1 MTGGGDRK
9 HEGLDPTTVLAHVG
23 REPHAN
29 HGVVNPPVY
38 HASTIVFPTLAALEE
53 ADRTPFQGTR
63 YGRRGTPTTFA
74 LEEAVAA
81 LEGGYRSIAVS
92 SGLIAISTTLLAFLR
107 TGDHLLM
114 VDTTYAPVRRFC
126 DTVLK
131 GLGIQTTYY
140 DPLAD
145 ISPLLRPE
153 TRVVYLESPGSLT
166 FEVQDVGR
174 VAAAAR
180 AHGAVS
186 VLDNTW
192 AAGLL
197 FQPFRHGIDVSIQA
211 ATKYLVG
218 HADAMLGVIT
228 TNEQSFLRVR
238 RAAALLGVGVGPDDC
253 YLGLRGM
260 RTLAVRL
267 ARHAETALALADWL
281 AGRPEVARVLH
292 PALPSCPGHAVFAR
306 DFSGS
311 NGLLSVVL
319 NPVDR
324 PALAAMLDGM
334 RLFALGYSWGGYE
347 SLIIPFDPQA
357 TRTATR
363 WPDAGPCLRL
373 HAGLEAA
380 DDLIADLEAGFSR
393 LAAVRTSPATGR

>member
-1 MTGGGDRK
+1 MSGDDRQW
-9 HEGLDPTTVLAHVG
+9 EDLDPATMLAHVG
-23 REPHAN
+23 RAPHAN

-38 HASTIVFPTLAALEE
+38 HASTIVYPTLEALEH
-53 ADRTPFQGTR
+53 ADHTPFEGTR

-92 SGLIAISTTLLAFLR
+92 SGLIAITTTLLAFLR
-107 TGDHLLM
+107 TGDHLLI
-114 VDTTYAPVRRFC
+114 VDTVYGPVRRFC
-126 DTVLK
+126 DTILK
-131 GLGIQTTYY
+131 GLGIRTTYY

-145 ISPLLRPE
+145 IAPLLRPE

-166 FEVQDVGR
+166 FEVQDVGS
-174 VAAAAR
+174 VAAAAH

-228 TNEQSFLRVR
+228 TNERSYLRVR

-253 YLGLRGM
+253 YLGLRGL

-267 ARHAETALALADWL
+267 ARHAETALALAAWL
-281 AGRPEVARVLH
+281 ADRPEVARVLH

-311 NGLLSVVL
+311 NGLLSIVL
-319 NPVDR
+319 DPVER
-324 PALAAMLDGM
+324 AAMAAMLDGL

-347 SLIIPFDPQA
+347 SLIVPFDPRQTRSA
-357 TRTATR
+357 TL
-363 WPDAGPCLRL
+363 WPDPGPCLRL
-373 HAGLEAA
+373 HAGLEATN
-380 DDLIADLEAGFSR
+380 DLIADLEAGFAR
-393 LAAVRTSPATGR
+393 LAAVR